1 MLSFNNLFSL
11 LLPFP
16 FSLFPTCTSNRI
28 QNQLSNALLLW
39 TLRFLP
45 KPEMEIGKKKKNN
58 IAFQWL
64 YKAFNGD
71 DGKNMVV
78 GE

>member
-1 MLSFNNLFSL
+1 MNTEVSSQTWDGN
-11 LLPFP
+11 
-16 FSLFPTCTSNRI
+16 
-28 QNQLSNALLLW
+28 W
-39 TLRFLP
+39 
-45 KPEMEIGKKKKNN
+45 EKKKNN